1 MGIDSIDNGRG
12 EMLRLKPEA
21 GVHPQHESRRL
32 SRRLFAAL
40 ARRRVG
46 RLRPPLRRPLQRG
59 GRADTRDSRPDDLAP
74 AQEQGSFAKAARGDE
89 RVEFARN
96 VIRERA
102 RFKAFGAHGDAHWT
116 CGDAA
121 LLAGA
126 RLRPLSIA
134 LMIKPRARST
144 KPGAALLAWYDVH
157 RRELPWRARAGE
169 APDPYRVW
177 LSEIMLQQTTVA
189 TVKERYA
196 AFLSRWPAIDDLA
209 RAPLDDVLAQWAGL
223 GYYARARN
231 LHACAR
237 AVVEGHQ
244 RRFPRDEA
252 ALRRLPGIGPYTAA
266 AIAAIAFDQHCV
278 AVDGNVER
286 VVARLHAMET
296 PPRKIAP
303 QIREKAAALMS
314 SARPGDS
321 VQALME
327 LGALVCA
334 PQTPDCP
341 ACPLSSFC
349 AARRLGAQSDYP
361 ARALKRPK
369 PRRRGAIFILR
380 RGDEALLLRRPP
392 RGLFGGMNAFPST
405 PLTQDIAAA
414 EFSGFAPCAARWRA
428 LEEPVTHIFTH
439 FALEATVFV
448 AHTRAKAAPSDC
460 RWAARANLGKEGL
473 PTLMRKAAARA
484 GLIDA

>member
-1 MGIDSIDNGRG
+1 
-12 EMLRLKPEA
+12 
-21 GVHPQHESRRL
+21 
-32 SRRLFAAL
+32 
-40 ARRRVG
+40 
-46 RLRPPLRRPLQRG
+46 
-59 GRADTRDSRPDDLAP
+59 
-74 AQEQGSFAKAARGDE
+74 
-89 RVEFARN
+89 
-96 VIRERA
+96 
-102 RFKAFGAHGDAHWT
+102 
-116 CGDAA
+116 
-121 LLAGA
+121 
-126 RLRPLSIA
+126 
-134 LMIKPRARST
+134 MIKPRARST
-144 KPGAALLAWYDVH
+144 KPGAALLAWYDAH
-157 RRELPWRARAGE
+157 RRELPWRARSGE
-169 APDPYRVW
+169 AQDPYRIW

-196 AFLSRWPAIDDLA
+196 AFLTRWPAIEDLA
-209 RAPLDDVLAQWAGL
+209 RAPVDDVLAQWAGL

-237 AVVEGHQ
+237 AVVDSAGG
-244 RRFPRDEA
+244 FPRDEA
-252 ALRRLPGIGPYTAA
+252 ALRRLPGVGPYTAA
-266 AIAAIAFDQHCV
+266 AIAAIAFDQPCV

-286 VVARLHAMET
+286 VIARLHAMET
-296 PPRKIAP
+296 PPRKIASLL
-303 QIREKAAALMS
+303 REKAAALMS
-314 SARPGDS
+314 PARPGDS

-334 PQTPDCP
+334 PRTPDCP
-341 ACPLSSFC
+341 ACPLSPDC

-361 ARALKRPK
+361 AREVKAPK
-369 PRRRGAIFILR
+369 PKRRGAIFILQ

-473 PTLMRKAAARA
+473 PTLMRKAAAHA
-484 GLIDA
+484 GLLDA